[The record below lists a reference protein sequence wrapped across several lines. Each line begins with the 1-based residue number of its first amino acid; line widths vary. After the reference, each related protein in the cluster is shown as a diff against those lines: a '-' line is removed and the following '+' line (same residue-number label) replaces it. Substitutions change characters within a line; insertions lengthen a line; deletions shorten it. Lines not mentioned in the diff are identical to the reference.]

1 MAQDVTIFYFA
12 ALREQMG
19 REKETVSLPA
29 QPVTVEFLMQGL
41 RQTDASLNE
50 VFAASPRIR
59 VAINQTLATFQDTVK
74 PGDELAF
81 FPPMT
86 GG

>member
-1 MAQDVTIFYFA
+1 MTQDVTIFYFA

-19 REKETVSLPA
+19 REREAVSLPA
-29 QPVTVEFLMQGL
+29 YPMTVDALIQGL
-41 RQTDASLNE
+41 RRQDSVMDE
-50 VFAASPRIR
+50 VFAASPRLR

>member
-19 REKETVSLPA
+19 REKETVPLPA
-29 QPVTVEFLMQGL
+29 QSITVEALVTEL
-41 RQTDASLNE
+41 RQKDVGMDE

>member
-1 MAQDVTIFYFA
+1 MAQAVTIFYFA

-19 REKETVSLPA
+19 RERETVSVHA
-29 QPVTVEFLMQGL
+29 EPVAVEALVAEL
-41 RQTDASLNE
+41 RRKDAAMDA
-50 VFAASPRIR
+50 VFAASPRLR

-86 GG
+86 G

>member
-1 MAQDVTIFYFA
+1 MTLDVTILYFA

-19 REKETVSLPA
+19 RESETVALPA
-29 QPVTVEFLMQGL
+29 PGVTVETLLAAL
-41 RQTDASLNE
+41 RLKDAVMDE
-50 VFAASPRIR
+50 VFAAVPRLR
-59 VAINQTLATFQDTVK
+59 VAINQRLATFQDTVTS
-74 PGDELAF
+74 GDELAF

>member
-19 REKETVSLPA
+19 RETETVRLPA
-29 QPVTVEFLMQGL
+29 QPITVEALVREL
-41 RQTDASLNE
+41 RQKNVGMNE

>member
-19 REKETVSLPA
+19 RETESVRLPV
-29 QPVTVEFLMQGL
+29 QPITVEALVTEL
-41 RQTDASLNE
+41 RQKDAGMDE

-74 PGDELAF
+74 SGDELAF

>member
-19 REKETVSLPA
+19 RERETVHLPA
-29 QPVTVEFLMQGL
+29 PSVTVETLIAQL
-41 RQTDASLNE
+41 RQKDAGMDE

>member
-19 REKETVSLPA
+19 RERETVHLPA
-29 QPVTVEFLMQGL
+29 PSVTVETLISEL
-41 RQTDASLNE
+41 RQKDAGMDE

>member
-19 REKETVSLPA
+19 RERETVRLSEPS
-29 QPVTVEFLMQGL
+29 VTVEAFLTEL
-41 RQTDASLNE
+41 RQKDAMLDT
-50 VFAASPRIR
+50 VFAAAPRIR

>member
-19 REKETVSLPA
+19 RESETVSMPA
-29 QPVTVEFLMQGL
+29 PSVTVETLVGEL
-41 RQTDASLNE
+41 RRKDGVMDE
-50 VFAASPRIR
+50 VFAASPRLR
-59 VAINQTLATFQDTVK
+59 VAINQTLATFQDTVR